1 MDPDRRRSANTD
13 PVTIPSSNASNVAV
27 STPHMATKRSA
38 TVSIGR
44 RKPSA
49 HDPNALPPAVAALLA
64 VTAIPPRRP
73 NRYRSHP
80 ATRRRISI
88 EELISEWR
96 NDESLRQAYGSPS
109 SAALGVLL
117 EDSLDVDD
125 EDNSVP
131 GYLSARKSRDI
142 EGDADL
148 LQPLP
153 KQKRVVVKSKS
164 SFKSNLTASLQS
176 LKEAAVNSISSLGRT
191 GAMPSLSRAAA
202 PPMDDM
208 LWSHPF
214 LFPRFSSEV
223 RPACDGNPTPAQRPY
238 LNPMPLTFE
247 EQEAPFQEA
256 LHAPFLAEAVD
267 DAPII
272 QMQTYNRG
280 RKRPGPRRAA
290 PNPSSEAGRA
300 LLGQVGGRQREVRE
314 NSNFLRVVVLEMNMR
329 RQGKLEQGRAKIWL
343 PPRESSSM
351 PEQKGGIPKRWIG
364 ETVTTEMEISTH
376 FNTNITSTIHWI
388 RLMPLFADHVS
399 VKAYTKVK
407 NEHAAKR
414 ACMSAV
420 HRGNLGCP
428 YGSIPRLLKA

>member
-1 MDPDRRRSANTD
+1 
-13 PVTIPSSNASNVAV
+13 
-27 STPHMATKRSA
+27 MATKRSA
-38 TVSIGR
+38 TVNIGR
-44 RKPSA
+44 RNASA

-73 NRYRSHP
+73 NRYRSNP
-80 ATRRRISI
+80 ATGRRISI

-96 NDESLRQAYGSPS
+96 NDESLKQAYGSPS
-109 SAALGVLL
+109 SGALGILL
-117 EDSLDVDD
+117 EDSLDIDDD
-125 EDNSVP
+125 ESVP
-131 GYLSARKSRDI
+131 NYLSARSASSDSMPSLDSDTQSVLSVGSPSTPGSLRSRRSITNFKKEKPRSLPASVDCALDHPLI
-142 EGDADL
+142 TAVDVEGDDDL
-148 LQPLP
+148 LPPLS
-153 KQKRVVVKSKS
+153 KQKRVVAKSKS

-223 RPACDGNPTPAQRPY
+223 RPAYDGTPTKAQRRY

-247 EQEAPFQEA
+247 EQEVPFQEA

-267 DAPII
+267 EAPII

-280 RKRPGPRRAA
+280 RKRPSPRRAA

-329 RQGKLEQGRAKIWL
+329 REGKLEQGRAKIWL

-351 PEQKGGIPKRWIG
+351 PERKGGVPQRWIG
-364 ETVTTEMEISTH
+364 E
-376 FNTNITSTIHWI
+376 
-388 RLMPLFADHVS
+388 
-399 VKAYTKVK
+399 
-407 NEHAAKR
+407 
-414 ACMSAV
+414 SA
-420 HRGNLGCP
+420 
-428 YGSIPRLLKA
+428 